1 MSIGVLALRG
11 VSANRMAAF
20 TAAGY
25 SVREGM
31 KAASREAAIR
41 DAGDSVRAV
50 LTNGRNGL
58 TAAEMALL
66 PNLEVI
72 CTVGAGYEA
81 VDLAEARRRGIVVAN
96 SPGTNATAVADSA
109 LMLLLAA
116 VRHLRAADRHVLAGG
131 WQDQWRGDTPI
142 IFGKRVGVIGL
153 GHIGGRIA
161 HRCAR
166 GFDMDVG
173 YFTRNVVA
181 GSPYRHFNNLVEMAQ
196 WADYLISAAP
206 GGPGTRH
213 LINAE
218 VLAALGPKG
227 YVVNIGRGTV
237 VDTQALMDALRGKR
251 IAGAGLDVLEGEPG
265 LPPMLQELLQ
275 FDTVVITP
283 HCAGRAEESQI
294 AATELILANLAA
306 HFSGKPLLTP
316 VAAKG

>member
-1 MSIGVLALRG
+1 MTIGVLALRG
-11 VSANRMAAF
+11 VSASRLAAF

-41 DAGDSVRAV
+41 DAGDSVRVV

-66 PNLEVI
+66 PKLEVI

-81 VDLAEARRRGIVVAN
+81 VDLAAARARGIAVAN

-109 LMLLLAA
+109 MMLLLAS
-116 VRHLRAADRHVLAGG
+116 VRHIRAADRHVAAGG
-131 WQDQWRGDTPI
+131 WQDQWRADTPI
-142 IFGKRVGVIGL
+142 IYGKRLGVIGL

-161 HRCAR
+161 YRAAR
-166 GFDMDVG
+166 GFDMEVG
-173 YFTRNVVA
+173 YFTRNAVA
-181 GSPYRHFNNLVEMAQ
+181 DAPYRHFSNLVEMAQ
-196 WADYLISAAP
+196 WADYLICAAP
-206 GGPGTRH
+206 GGAGTRH

-227 YVVNIGRGTV
+227 YVVNIGRGTT
-237 VDTQALMDALRGKR
+237 VDTQALISALREKR

-265 LPPMLQELLQ
+265 LPPMLPELLK
-275 FDTVVITP
+275 FDTVVVTP

-294 AATELILANLAA
+294 AATALILANLNA